1 MGCQG
6 PSCHGWEYYLSWV
19 GSEVICRIFEILEKK
34 EVPSSLCKLFISFS
48 FFAPEG
54 KILDRSSQKTFIL
67 PQNAYLHCLC
77 NVHHS
82 DLIAQT
88 FVFFLKHMLFL
99 EQKVGKE
106 RNGIA
111 DLLSFD
117 AHHCLRNTCPEINSK
132 LSFREASNKNDS

>member
-1 MGCQG
+1 MNMSSASVSCFFSLREWYSLPQMCLFNRKRSINSFSATVNQQQSKKWMGCQG
-6 PSCHGWEYYLSWV
+6 PSCHGWEYHLSWV

-67 PQNAYLHCLC
+67 LQNAYLHCLC

-88 FVFFLKHMLFL
+88 FVFF
-99 EQKVGKE
+99 
-106 RNGIA
+106 
-111 DLLSFD
+111 
-117 AHHCLRNTCPEINSK
+117 
-132 LSFREASNKNDS
+132 